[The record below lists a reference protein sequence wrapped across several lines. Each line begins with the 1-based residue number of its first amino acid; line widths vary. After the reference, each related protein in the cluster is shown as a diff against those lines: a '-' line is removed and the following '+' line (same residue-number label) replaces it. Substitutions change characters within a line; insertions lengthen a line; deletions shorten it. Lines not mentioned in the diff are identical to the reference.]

1 MILLSRPGRPSESL
15 RPSRSDLRS
24 RPRLHR
30 PATRYISGW
39 NSPNQHLAPEP
50 LAFIGGGYVWWVC
63 AAAFIGCA
71 ILRKV
76 RERYPRM
83 SVLRSLAVLYAAIV
97 LLEFATAV
105 FFIRAGA

>member
-50 LAFIGGGYVWWVC
+50 LAFIGGGDVWWVC

-71 ILRKV
+71 ILREG
-76 RERYPRM
+76 RWRYTRIRL
-83 SVLRSLAVLYAAIV
+83 LRLLGGSFALDGPLLFGTPAVL
-97 LLEFATAV
+97 F
-105 FFIRAGA
+105 